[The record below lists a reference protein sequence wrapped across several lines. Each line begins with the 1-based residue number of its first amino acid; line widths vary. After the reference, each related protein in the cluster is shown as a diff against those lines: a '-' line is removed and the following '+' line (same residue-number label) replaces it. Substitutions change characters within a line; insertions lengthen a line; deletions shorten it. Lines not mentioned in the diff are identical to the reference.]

1 MNRAFLI
8 LSCLVAALS
17 TGAYFWLNTDEL
29 GSRLKDTDPVENSV
43 SQVNSETTSQPGE
56 PTNLTTEMQHLQIME
71 LELDRAKAA
80 VSRGRRQL
88 AQLEKSGRAG
98 PESLDAK
105 TTRDKLE
112 ADRNLV
118 QRLKAEIKAQESTVA
133 MLKASTSRQQ

>member
-1 MNRAFLI
+1 MNRPFLI
-8 LSCLVAALS
+8 LSCLVVALS
-17 TGAYFWLNTDEL
+17 TGAYFWLNPDEVA
-29 GSRLKDTDPVENSV
+29 SPLKGAETAENAL
-43 SQVNSETTSQPGE
+43 SQVSSETTSQPGE
-56 PTNLTTEMQHLQIME
+56 PTNLTNEMQHLQIME

-80 VSRGRRQL
+80 VGRGRRRL

-98 PESLDAK
+98 PESLEAK

-133 MLKASTSRQQ
+133 MLKAATSRQQ